1 MKVTRNVFAI
11 IFFGLGAALI
21 FLANHT
27 VDNTFTSFETAL
39 FGGIGA
45 MLLLGAFFCCAARLS
60 TLQHN
65 ENAEGRIFSIEFF

>member
-21 FLANHT
+21 FLANHA

-45 MLLLGAFFCCAARLS
+45 MLLLGTFFLLRRK
-60 TLQHN
+60 
-65 ENAEGRIFSIEFF
+65 AERTETQRERRGQDF

>member
-45 MLLLGAFFCCAARLS
+45 MLLLGAFFLLRRKVEHTATQRERRG
-60 TLQHN
+60 QD
-65 ENAEGRIFSIEFF
+65 F